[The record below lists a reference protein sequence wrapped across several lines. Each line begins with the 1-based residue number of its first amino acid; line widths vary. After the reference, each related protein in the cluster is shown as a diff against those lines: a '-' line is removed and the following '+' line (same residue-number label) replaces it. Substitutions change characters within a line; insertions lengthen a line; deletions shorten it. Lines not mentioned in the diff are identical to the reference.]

1 MVLTT
6 LRIME
11 NGDINTLLVCSDTD
25 FQIAME
31 IVKVLLQH
39 AAYVFRQL
47 PQVAQ
52 NQTQNSNPR
61 MALFEALPLQFDRP
75 QYLAVASRLHI
86 PESTADKQITRFCN
100 AGLLVRHT
108 HGRYEK
114 KSQIEYKF

>member
-1 MVLTT
+1 
-6 LRIME
+6 
-11 NGDINTLLVCSDTD
+11 
-25 FQIAME
+25 
-31 IVKVLLQH
+31 
-39 AAYVFRQL
+39 
-47 PQVAQ
+47 
-52 NQTQNSNPR
+52 

-114 KSQIEYKF
+114 KSQIE